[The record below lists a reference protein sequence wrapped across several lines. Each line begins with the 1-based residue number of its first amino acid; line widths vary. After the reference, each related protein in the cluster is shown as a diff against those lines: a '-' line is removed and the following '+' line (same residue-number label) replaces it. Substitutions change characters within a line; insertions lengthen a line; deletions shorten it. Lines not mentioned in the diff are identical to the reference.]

1 MANGFD
7 RLERFFAKK
16 KTPAASA
23 DSIEPVAQAATSPTI
38 PQFPSPSFIRPKT
51 SRMAAREEVRKQPTG
66 RVPSIPAPISP
77 QRMDFNN
84 AQSSTRSSSSSQAQ
98 YSPLQTTFM
107 PTETD
112 SFLDGFDVY
121 QFPRPPTHNGE
132 TSTVSTSEPK
142 SSIEAPSERSFQR
155 RSLDRRHAG
164 ASRLDTPPSSD
175 LDDDDIR
182 GPRHFLN
189 KELPALP
196 QRKPPTPDTSPEL
209 CPIPDSQLRGSKSID
224 FLNKA
229 VYKDIRRQLAE
240 TLEQQPLRRS
250 ASQSSLALSTSRH
263 SLSSSTLRE
272 PDFHEFLNL
281 SDDDIAESGPEDLED
296 LGDSPTSST
305 APSTVD
311 SPRQSLLTLTPP
323 YASKPATA
331 AAFEA
336 ARIAN
341 RYNFDFVY
349 VVNLWPGHTRSSI
362 SGSDRDMT
370 SFNPVS
376 SGKQSKVMAGR
387 LLAAYGLE
395 NVKSPFQICPS
406 AHGKILRTPGWTEYR
421 PTEIRDDEF
430 ARGYACAFYTGEYS
444 RGEVDMA
451 RHSASSPQSMKTDRG
466 IVFAAYRTPRV
477 DGSMAGLG
485 SSPAELASIH
495 KDAEALVEM
504 LIDTHVANRLRQ
516 PQSQT
521 HHSEE
526 TGPMP
531 KQRLGVH

>member
-16 KTPAASA
+16 KTPTASA
-23 DSIEPVAQAATSPTI
+23 DQVGPMAQAVAPPTI

-51 SRMAAREEVRKQPTG
+51 SRMAAREEVRKQPAG
-66 RVPSIPAPISP
+66 RVPSFPTPISP
-77 QRMDFNN
+77 QRMDFSN
-84 AQSSTRSSSSSQAQ
+84 AHSPTRSSNSSQAQ
-98 YSPLQTTFM
+98 YSPLKTTFM

-112 SFLDGFDVY
+112 SFLDSFDVY
-121 QFPRPPTHNGE
+121 QFPRPPTHSGE
-132 TSTVSTSEPK
+132 TSTLSTCEPK
-142 SSIEAPSERSFQR
+142 SSIEAPSERSFR
-155 RSLDRRHAG
+155 PRSLDKG
-164 ASRLDTPPSSD
+164 DDVLRLDTPPSSD

-209 CPIPDSQLRGSKSID
+209 RPIPDSQLRGSKSID

-240 TLEQQPLRRS
+240 SLDQQSLRRT
-250 ASQSSLALSTSRH
+250 ASQSSLAPSSSRL

-281 SDDDIAESGPEDLED
+281 SDDDIAESGPEGLED
-296 LGDSPTSST
+296 LDDSPTSST
-305 APSTVD
+305 APSTVE

-323 YASKPATA
+323 YASKPAEA

-336 ARIAN
+336 RRIAN

-349 VVNLWPGHTRSSI
+349 VVNLWPGHARSRTSD
-362 SGSDRDMT
+362 SDRDVT
-370 SFNPVS
+370 SFNPLS
-376 SGKQSKVMAGR
+376 SGKQQKTMAGR

-395 NVKSPFQICPS
+395 TVKSPFQICPS

-444 RGEVDMA
+444 RAESDIS
-451 RHSASSPQSMKTDRG
+451 RHSASSAPSMKTDRG

-477 DGSMAGLG
+477 DGSMVGIG

-495 KDAEALVEM
+495 KDAEALVEL

-516 PQSQT
+516 PQHQS

-531 KQRLGVH
+531 RQRLGVL